1 MPTYEYECKNCGRF
15 ETVHKMSEGPLQV
28 CPHCGGKEIR
38 KLISSSLTVIYKG
51 SGFHT
56 TDYRDASYKA
66 DASKDCAGSSSSC
79 GSCSG
84 GDCGSCAS
92 A

>member
-15 ETVHKMSEGPLQV
+15 ETVHKMSEGSTGL
-28 CPHCGGKEIR
+28 PHWRKEIR

-56 TDYRDASYKA
+56 DYRMLLQA
-66 DASKDCAGSSSSC
+66 DASDCAGSSSVVAAVVV
-79 GSCSG
+79 GLRVMHHK
-84 GDCGSCAS
+84 
-92 A
+92 